1 MHTTYL
7 RGGLAGLGARWKAQR
22 LIAVGVFALLLTMPM
37 APETVTVT
45 NSTFGTVDGSVG
57 GGTLIRAFDVS
68 DAGTTIT
75 NVDIL
80 IDFSKCG
87 NPAPGRNDTR
97 CLGTGFSSNS
107 DISFTLMSPS
117 GITVNLVSAE
127 NPSMESPGTY
137 DGQTPGARVSV
148 TFDDAAENP
157 VGTPPPSTEG
167 SSLRFGPFQPV
178 EPLIEF
184 DSQSQSPNGTWTLI
198 LQDTPNDSFSNGSLQ
213 FYSATL
219 CINEP
224 CPAITSLIIGDVDA
238 SDARDAVD
246 ASVLLE
252 ALVGVNP
259 PDAIHVSAAGDVNAD
274 SIIDNRDSILILAI
288 VAGRIL
294 PPPNLNS
301 ITATALATG
310 AVINITGSVDPTRAN
325 RTVNLRNTANNATT
339 FTTAD
344 TQGSFGSLA
353 PVTLPGGAGNTIVA
367 DIDGSPARAA
377 ILVQQGGGEGPA
389 LLALPQ

>member
-1 MHTTYL
+1 MHTTYR
-7 RGGLAGLGARWKAQR
+7 RGGLAGLGTGWKAHR
-22 LIAVGVFALLLTMPM
+22 LMAVGVFAFLLAMPVT
-37 APETVTVT
+37 PETVTVT
-45 NSTFGTVDGSVG
+45 NSNFGTVDGSANG
-57 GGTLIRAFDVS
+57 DTLNRDFIVS

-87 NPAPGRNDTR
+87 NPAPGPNDTR
-97 CLGTGFSSNS
+97 CLGTGPSFNS
-107 DISFTLMSPS
+107 DIAFQLMSPS
-117 GITVNLVSAE
+117 GPPVNLVFSFNSEVA
-127 NPSMESPGTY
+127 TY
-137 DGQTPGARVSV
+137 SGQTPGARVSV
-148 TFDDAAENP
+148 TFDDQTETQ
-157 VGTPPPSTEG
+157 VGAPDPNTDI
-167 SSLRFGPFQPV
+167 SSLRFGRFQPV
-178 EPLIEF
+178 EPLTAF
-184 DSQSQSPNGTWTLI
+184 NSQSPNGTWTLI
-198 LQDTPNDSFSNGSLQ
+198 LQDTFNGSFSNDSPLQ

-219 CINEP
+219 CINEA

-274 SIIDNRDSILILAI
+274 GIIDNRDSILILAI

-294 PPPNLNS
+294 PPPNPDS
-301 ITATALATG
+301 ITATAATG
-310 AVINITGSVDPTRAN
+310 AGININGSVDPTRSN

-339 FTTAD
+339 SVPAD
-344 TQGSFGSLA
+344 AMGIFGGQLA
-353 PVTLPGGAGNTIVA
+353 GVAGNTIVA

-377 ILVQQGGGEGPA
+377 ILVQQQI
-389 LLALPQ
+389 LAGLTQ

>member
-1 MHTTYL
+1 MHTTYR
-7 RGGLAGLGARWKAQR
+7 RGRLAGLGTGWKAYVLR
-22 LIAVGVFALLLTMPM
+22 AVGVCALLLTMPTT
-37 APETVTVT
+37 PETVTVT
-45 NSTFGTVDGSVG
+45 NSTFGTVDGSVNG
-57 GGTLIRAFDVS
+57 DTLNRDFIVS

-87 NPAPGRNDTR
+87 NPAPGPNDTR
-97 CLGTGFSSNS
+97 CLGTGSSFNS
-107 DISFTLMSPS
+107 DIAFQLMSPS
-117 GITVNLVSAE
+117 ETIVDLVFSFNSEVA
-127 NPSMESPGTY
+127 TY
-137 DGQTPGARVSV
+137 GGQTPGARVSV
-148 TFDDAAENP
+148 TFDDQTETQ
-157 VGTPPPSTEG
+157 VGG
-167 SSLRFGPFQPV
+167 QKLQFGRFQPV
-178 EPLIEF
+178 EPLTAF
-184 DSQSQSPNGTWTLI
+184 NSQSPNGTWTLI
-198 LQDTPNDSFSNGSLQ
+198 LQDTFNGSFSNDSPLQ

-219 CINEP
+219 CINEA

-238 SDARDAVD
+238 SDARDAMD

-274 SIIDNRDSILILAI
+274 GIIDNRDSILILAI

-294 PPPNLNS
+294 LPPNPNS

-310 AVINITGSVDPTRAN
+310 ASINITGSVDPTRAN

-339 FTTAD
+339 FATAD
-344 TQGSFGSLA
+344 TQGSFTT
-353 PVTLPGGAGNTIVA
+353 VTLPGVAGNTIVA

-377 ILVQQGGGEGPA
+377 ILVQQGGGLGPA
-389 LLALPQ
+389 SLALTP

>member
-1 MHTTYL
+1 M
-7 RGGLAGLGARWKAQR
+7 
-22 LIAVGVFALLLTMPM
+22 
-37 APETVTVT
+37 
-45 NSTFGTVDGSVG
+45 
-57 GGTLIRAFDVS
+57 
-68 DAGTTIT
+68 
-75 NVDIL
+75 
-80 IDFSKCG
+80 
-87 NPAPGRNDTR
+87 
-97 CLGTGFSSNS
+97 
-107 DISFTLMSPS
+107 
-117 GITVNLVSAE
+117 
-127 NPSMESPGTY
+127 
-137 DGQTPGARVSV
+137 
-148 TFDDAAENP
+148 
-157 VGTPPPSTEG
+157 
-167 SSLRFGPFQPV
+167 

-238 SDARDAVD
+238 SDARAAVD

-259 PDAIHVSAAGDVNAD
+259 SDAIHVSAAGDVNAD

-353 PVTLPGGAGNTIVA
+353 PVTLPGVAGNTIVA

-377 ILVQQGGGEGPA
+377 ILVQQGGGEGQLCWPYPITTLTFPEKEHKMTRGRWGIMMAMLLVAVSGCATVQPQTAPTATGTLDKLTATRKIA
-389 LLALPQ
+389 LGYRESSVPFSSASAGTRRWATRWICVLTSWPTSSSRSPTSRSRGSR